1 MNERKL
7 KNLPASI
14 RQKILNKAK
23 AENRSFNELLQ
34 YYASERFLYRLC
46 QSEYTDRFVLKGA
59 MMLKVWRSPECRAT
73 MDIDMLGRTSNR
85 EADIVAQFRDILSVD
100 VEPDG
105 MIFDPDSIITQS
117 IAEDADYQGI
127 RVRLRCRLDSARI
140 NLQIDIGFSD
150 TVFPEPEITEIPTII
165 DLPAPRMLCYSR
177 ESSIAE
183 KLHAMVKLDTLNS
196 RMKDFYDIW
205 MLARQFDFDGGLLSG
220 AISQTFSQRRT
231 DIPDAP
237 VAFTAE
243 FAQDKQVQ
251 WAAFHRRLGQDA
263 LPEDFAEVVMAIRG
277 FLMPV
282 ISALRAGRSIDGRWT
297 AAGPWVDSRRV

>member
-1 MNERKL
+1 MNERIL

-14 RQKILNKAK
+14 RQKLLNKAK
-23 AENRSFNELLQ
+23 ADNRPFNELLQ
-34 YYASERFLYRLC
+34 YYASERFLYRLS
-46 QSEYTDRFVLKGA
+46 QSAYADRFVLKGA
-59 MMLKVWRSPECRAT
+59 MMLRVWRSPECRAT

-85 EADIVAQFRDILSVD
+85 EADITAQFRDILSVD

-105 MIFDPDSIITQS
+105 LVFDPDSIITQN
-117 IAEDADYQGI
+117 IAEEADYQGM
-127 RVRLRCRLDSARI
+127 RVMLRCRLDSARI

-150 TVFPEPEITEIPTII
+150 KVFPEPEITEIPAII
-165 DLPAPRMLCYSR
+165 HLPSPRMLCYSR

-183 KLHAMVKLDTLNS
+183 KLHAMVNLDVANS

-205 MLARQFDFDGGLLSG
+205 MLARHFDFEGRLLSG

-251 WAAFHRRLGQDA
+251 WTAFHRRLGQDA
-263 LPEDFAEVVMAIRG
+263 LPEDFAEVVMVIRD

-282 ISALRAGRSIDGRWT
+282 ISALRDGRSLDGGWT

>member
-1 MNERKL
+1 
-7 KNLPASI
+7 
-14 RQKILNKAK
+14 
-23 AENRSFNELLQ
+23 
-34 YYASERFLYRLC
+34 
-46 QSEYTDRFVLKGA
+46 
-59 MMLKVWRSPECRAT
+59 
-73 MDIDMLGRTSNR
+73 
-85 EADIVAQFRDILSVD
+85 
-100 VEPDG
+100 

-205 MLARQFDFDGGLLSG
+205 MLARQFDFDGRLLSG

-297 AAGPWVDSRRV
+297 AAGPWVDSCRV